1 MFHLRPVGKSLY
13 FGVTCSWNFQD
24 GWAQHLRGAFQR
36 RRPVCFG
43 REDEKGSS
51 WKKGKHFMDVFY
63 LWGGGGGQLY
73 IDIWYNIM
81 ANLRYSLWTLDLL
94 SLVGFFSSKC
104 LHHRY
109 LIQWYELSNA
119 DDFIPIPQNCGLHQV
134 GRRVL
139 HVYLVFYSATPMTH
153 STLLY
158 LTGGSRTQRSPRTRQ
173 SLCD

>member
-1 MFHLRPVGKSLY
+1 MKFPGWLGSTFTWRFPAKASCMLWAGGWKRIQLKEGQTFHGCILFV
-13 FGVTCSWNFQD
+13 
-24 GWAQHLRGAFQR
+24 
-36 RRPVCFG
+36 
-43 REDEKGSS
+43 
-51 WKKGKHFMDVFY
+51 
-63 LWGGGGGQLY
+63 GGGGQLY

-173 SLCD
+173 SLRD